1 MNLFY
6 IFLDFIK
13 LSIENNYILTSLL
26 FFLFLLFYSTFSIPG
41 NLIFIAS
48 TGYFFGIYFGFILSI
63 LSLVFGCLIFFVFSK
78 FFFKKIFPNIYL
90 KYSDNVSNYISK
102 YSTEYLII
110 FRMIPGTP
118 LIVQNLCLSFL
129 NIKKATFILTSL
141 VGFSPIVFATVFIG
155 YQLNNINNIK
165 KLSLADFF
173 SKEFIVFIIFIITI
187 LIIKIIYKK
196 NKN

>member
-173 SKEFIVFIIFIITI
+173 SKEFIVFIIIIITI